1 MPTSPSP
8 HSPHIRLSDSGPQS
22 KLSSI
27 SNNEIEIHKP
37 KFKLSTPPPR
47 LHLLNKGENN
57 FIPIDSKPHTTKGNL
72 TDLYER
78 LRKYYL
84 RENKK
89 STSKKKFRFADDDS
103 SMFDNVNV
111 VIPGKYISGECIK
124 KYFLIYFS
132 VSGVFRPQSGGNS
145 VTQCKKDSSTG
156 GVRSVTFSSQSN
168 VVTFST

>member
-1 MPTSPSP
+1 MPTAPS
-8 HSPHIRLSDSGPQS
+8 SHIRFTNSELQS
-22 KLSSI
+22 KISSI

-37 KFKLSTPPPR
+37 KFKVSSPPPR

-89 STSKKKFRFADDDS
+89 STSKKKYRFADDDS

-111 VIPGKYISGECIK
+111 VIPGKYIRGECIK
-124 KYFLIYFS
+124 IFS
-132 VSGVFRPQSGGNS
+132 YLFYCVRRVPPPVWRQQRDPVQEGQQHGGRE
-145 VTQCKKDSSTG
+145 VGHLLLTICGHLVLTI
-156 GVRSVTFSSQSN
+156 
-168 VVTFST
+168 

>member
-1 MPTSPSP
+1 MPTAPS
-8 HSPHIRLSDSGPQS
+8 SHIRFTNSELQS
-22 KLSSI
+22 KISSI

-89 STSKKKFRFADDDS
+89 STSKKKYRFADDDS

-111 VIPGKYISGECIK
+111 VIPGKYIRGECIK
-124 KYFLIYFS
+124 IINIF
-132 VSGVFRPQSGGNS
+132 
-145 VTQCKKDSSTG
+145 
-156 GVRSVTFSSQSN
+156 
-168 VVTFST
+168 

>member
-89 STSKKKFRFADDDS
+89 STSKKKYRFADDDS

-111 VIPGKYISGECIK
+111 VIPGRKISNI
-124 KYFLIYFS
+124 
-132 VSGVFRPQSGGNS
+132 
-145 VTQCKKDSSTG
+145 
-156 GVRSVTFSSQSN
+156 
-168 VVTFST
+168 